1 MTNGTASMKAVT
13 KPNETGL
20 FNIILTQ
27 MKQMIQIR
35 CKNNKKSL
43 NVPTGSTLSE
53 IFSLAGLKMDY
64 GPVSCKVNNVVEGL
78 HYRIY
83 NNKDLE

>member
-1 MTNGTASMKAVT
+1 MFCSCRKLWRKHAKIVLRVKRNVVSLCVTNGTASMKAVT

-53 IFSLAGLKMDY
+53 IFLWRA
-64 GPVSCKVNNVVEGL
+64 
-78 HYRIY
+78 
-83 NNKDLE
+83 